1 MGKQTIWSK
10 CAIFALT
17 LCIAGGLSGPAAAK
31 AAKAA
36 PKAGYKYVKPIKS
49 TQLPRVTPESKGIS
63 SLYLLNMVNEF
74 EKRDIELHSLMVA
87 VDGDVIFEGYYNPY
101 NPDDP
106 YIIHSLTKV
115 FTNTAA
121 GIAFTEG
128 KLKFTDKVVDFF
140 PDIVPKDASENLKA
154 MTMFDLITMRSGHDR
169 EISGNEWRPLKTS
182 WLEAFMKEP
191 VPHKPGVKYK
201 YSSGN
206 SYVLSAMV
214 QKATGM
220 TCEALIKD
228 RLVKKLGMAQFSWQK
243 SPEGICSGGNGIMIV
258 PEDILKIGIL
268 YQQKGMWNGER
279 LLTEEWCDYSLGIK
293 GSYNDGQSDYA
304 MHWWGGYGMRA
315 AAGVFGQTIL
325 IIPELNMVVMT
336 TGGTRVNSRA
346 IRTLVQETVLT
357 PTLADAERKYDG
369 KYTQALKRKGEL
381 LNVLPLA
388 TVSASPVAEKINGKT
403 FAIAENPDGIKEITL
418 VFTDKSVTYT
428 MKDARGTH
436 SVVNGIGSW
445 IAGATSMTGNYLHH
459 QYQNESQKVVASA
472 QWQDDN
478 TLTMIWTY
486 PEMAFRDFLTIKVT
500 DKDIS
505 MVRSVNV
512 NSKGKFGGLVRP
524 EVTGKIR

>member
-1 MGKQTIWSK
+1 MGNQSIWSK
-10 CAIFALT
+10 CVVLALA
-17 LCIAGGLSGPAAAK
+17 LCISGGLSPVAAK

-36 PKAGYKYVKPIKS
+36 PKTGYKYVKPIKS
-49 TQLPRVTPESKGIS
+49 TQLPRVAPESKGIS

-140 PDIVPKDASENLKA
+140 PDIVPKDANENLKA

-243 SPEGICSGGNGIMIV
+243 SPEGICSGG
-258 PEDILKIGIL
+258 
-268 YQQKGMWNGER
+268 
-279 LLTEEWCDYSLGIK
+279 
-293 GSYNDGQSDYA
+293 
-304 MHWWGGYGMRA
+304 
-315 AAGVFGQTIL
+315 
-325 IIPELNMVVMT
+325 
-336 TGGTRVNSRA
+336 TGVNSRA
-346 IRTLVQETVLT
+346 IRSLVQETVLT

-369 KYTQALKRKGEL
+369 KYAKALKTKGEL

-388 TVSASPVAEKINGKT
+388 TVFASPVAEKINGKT

-418 VFTDKSVTYT
+418 TFTDKSVTYT

-472 QWQDDN
+472 QWRDDN

-486 PEMAFRDFLTIKVT
+486 PEMAFRDFLTIKLT

-524 EVTGKIR
+524 EVTGKTR